1 MKWPLFSGH
10 FSGGR
15 CISWKMAI
23 FHQPVSHQP
32 VEVARPPAQPPP
44 PLPFPLFFMIS
55 AEKWSCITGEAFK
68 KKNSQIPSVARNTLT
83 YRQCFCGV
91 PQRHP
96 TMAGYYDEELL
107 ISIAAYSKVPRKHQE
122 WGRYLLLLLLSLPS
136 SPTMAT
142 NR

>member
-1 MKWPLFSGH
+1 MATFQRPFFRWPLYQLENGH
-10 FSGGR
+10 FSPARFSSAGR
-15 CISWKMAI
+15 GRS
-23 FHQPVSHQP
+23 P
-32 VEVARPPAQPPP
+32 ARSTPPP
-44 PLPFPLFFMIS
+44 PSLSPFFMIS